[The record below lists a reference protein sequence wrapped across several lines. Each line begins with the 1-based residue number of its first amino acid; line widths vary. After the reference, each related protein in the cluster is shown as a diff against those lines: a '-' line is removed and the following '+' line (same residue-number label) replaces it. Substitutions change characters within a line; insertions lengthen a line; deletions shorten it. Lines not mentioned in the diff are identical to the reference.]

1 MASLGLLG
9 AIGGLGSGLGQVGQF
24 MYNEELDKAKTA
36 RLQAIADKEYARAR
50 ADAVSDMDRQFRE
63 AKEIAG
69 IEQGYRIELENQK
82 NVNDLSILAKEQTNA
97 LSRMAAEQGYKM
109 DQLEFSA
116 GTVGDIVVDDKGTAR
131 IIAKDGSLIREFD
144 VANVSPLLNDAVDV
158 FESLSRSLTGLE
170 SEADNPDSPYRG
182 LFDSRDRAL
191 NIAVAAMKGSGENL
205 GMSPGAFMSP
215 AEEEAIAQGNLIF
228 FNTKMINGVETATL
242 PDGTTTVSGDELDEY
257 RRKFIIGY
265 PSLYRQFILPYQ
277 TK

>member
-82 NVNDLSILAKEQTNA
+82 NVNDLSILAQEQTNA
-97 LSRMAAEQGYKM
+97 LGRMAAEQGYKM

-116 GTVGDIVVDDKGTAR
+116 GTVGDILVDDKGTAR
-131 IIAKDGSLIREFD
+131 IIGKDGSLIREFD

-182 LFDSRDRAL
+182 LFDSRERAL
-191 NIAVAAMKGSGENL
+191 NIAVAAMKGSGTNL
-205 GMSPGAFMSP
+205 GMNPGAFTSP
-215 AEEEAIAQGNLIF
+215 AEEEAIARGNLIF

-242 PDGTTTVSGDELDEY
+242 PDGTTTVSGDKLDEA

-265 PSLYRQFILPYQ
+265 PSLYRSYILPYQ
-277 TK
+277 TR

>member
-97 LSRMAAEQGYKM
+97 LGRMAAEQGYKM

-116 GTVGDIVVDDKGTAR
+116 GTVGDIVVDDGGTAR

-182 LFDSRDRAL
+182 LFDSRERAL
-191 NIAVAAMKGSGENL
+191 NIAVAAMKGSGANL
-205 GMSPGAFMSP
+205 GMDAGDFISPL
-215 AEEEAIAQGNLIF
+215 EEERITNANLIF
-228 FNTKMINGVETATL
+228 FNTTMVNGVEQAKL
-242 PDGTTTVSGDELDEY
+242 ADGTVVSGQQLEDA
-257 RRKFIIGY
+257 RRDFIIKYG
-265 PSLYRQFILPYQ
+265 PLYRQFILPNQ
-277 TK
+277 RR

>member
-50 ADAVSDMDRQFRE
+50 KDAVSDMDRQFRE
-63 AKEIAG
+63 SKEIAE
-69 IEQGYRIELENQK
+69 IEQGYRMDLENQR
-82 NVNDLSILAKEQTNA
+82 NLNNLDILAAEQTNA

-109 DQLEFSA
+109 DQLDFNA
-116 GTVGDIVVDDKGTAR
+116 GLVGDIVVDDGGMAR
-131 IIAKDGSLIREFD
+131 IIAKDGSVIREFQQ
-144 VANVSPLLNDAVDV
+144 ANVSPLLNDAVDV

-170 SEADNPDSPYRG
+170 SEADNPDSPYAG
-182 LFDSRDRAL
+182 LFDSRRRAL

-205 GMSPGAFMSP
+205 GMSPGDFTSP
-215 AEEEAIAQGNLIF
+215 AEEEAIARGNLIF

-242 PDGTTTVSGDELDEY
+242 PDGTTTLSGDKLDEA
-257 RRKFIIGY
+257 RRNFIIGY
-265 PSLYRQFILPYQ
+265 PSLYRSFILPYQ